1 VYTLT
6 MEKTMSKTT
15 LPMTSSMT
23 SKSNW
28 DETREYFKEKTNTF
42 KELKKRNQIE
52 LMKKELELE
61 LKIKKNNK

>member
-1 VYTLT
+1 